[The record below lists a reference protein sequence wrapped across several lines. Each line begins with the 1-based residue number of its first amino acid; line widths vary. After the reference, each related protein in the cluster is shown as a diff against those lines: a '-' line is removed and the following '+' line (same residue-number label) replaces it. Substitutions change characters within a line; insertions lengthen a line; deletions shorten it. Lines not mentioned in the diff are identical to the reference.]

1 MVRTAERRDPGLLEV
16 ALEAAAAG
24 ASVLR
29 EQFRSE
35 SLRVTAKGP
44 NDLVSSADHAAEAAI
59 AEVLRRHFPESSLLG
74 EESGRTG
81 PQGALEWVV
90 DPLDGTNNFLQGLP
104 IFCTS
109 VAGCIDGSPVVGVVH
124 EPLSGVVYHAVRGGG
139 AWRDGERL
147 RVTERPS
154 LEGAFLATGFP
165 FRARGAL
172 DLYLAAF
179 RQVFLEARAVRR
191 CGAAAI
197 DLAHT
202 AAGIYDGFFE
212 FRLSPWDLA
221 AGVLLVEEA
230 GGRVS
235 DLDGGA
241 DYFESGNVVCGGP
254 SVWRAL
260 LRAIGHHASEARL
273 QAADPIGEVLA

>member
-59 AEVLRRHFPESSLLG
+59 AEVLRGHFPESSLLG

-124 EPLSGVVYHAVRGGG
+124 EPLSGV
-139 AWRDGERL
+139 
-147 RVTERPS
+147 
-154 LEGAFLATGFP
+154 
-165 FRARGAL
+165 
-172 DLYLAAF
+172 
-179 RQVFLEARAVRR
+179 
-191 CGAAAI
+191 
-197 DLAHT
+197 
-202 AAGIYDGFFE
+202 
-212 FRLSPWDLA
+212 
-221 AGVLLVEEA
+221 
-230 GGRVS
+230 
-235 DLDGGA
+235 
-241 DYFESGNVVCGGP
+241 
-254 SVWRAL
+254 
-260 LRAIGHHASEARL
+260 
-273 QAADPIGEVLA
+273 